1 MCGTG
6 SEDKRDVQAGDRNI
20 AVMAYELGEARRGS
34 RVPRRTC
41 RMCRMGLRHIHYTF
55 HHLRGGH
62 RRRTPTRMVGITVR
76 KGGGEQEKEKKG
88 WVDKHCA

>member
-1 MCGTG
+1 M
-6 SEDKRDVQAGDRNI
+6 
-20 AVMAYELGEARRGS
+20 
-34 RVPRRTC
+34 C
-41 RMCRMGLRHIHYTF
+41 RMCRTGLRHIHYTF

-62 RRRTPTRMVGITVR
+62 RRRTPTRMIGITVR